1 MSSVNVYVMSLYTS
15 CCFLSPVYGWG
26 AASFSRPESQTPQE
40 VSLAYFKGPAGVQLI
55 LDIIDTET
63 GTGMLIIYFL

>member
-1 MSSVNVYVMSLYTS
+1 MLCLYTS

-26 AASFSRPESQTPQE
+26 AASFSRPESQTPQDIP
-40 VSLAYFKGPAGVQLI
+40 LAYFKGPAVQLI